1 MRRERA
7 VAEAVTRKFAE
18 VIRLRDESLADHLHR
33 TAEVAC
39 AIGAQLGADI
49 DTLDLLYT
57 AGFLHDVG
65 KLAISEAILWKPSGL
80 TRAEWRV
87 VRAHPE
93 EGHRLVA
100 DIMEREVASAVLN
113 HHERMDGEG
122 YPRGLDGRTL
132 PMVARIVQVA
142 DAFDAMTSRRPYRAA
157 VEAPV
162 AVAEVLRCAGSQF
175 DGETAAA
182 LAELFDGHLGRRPPP
197 ERRYIPGFLE
207 RPAAVQPSGAP
218 CLVRLRDRSA

>member
-18 VIRLRDESLADHLHR
+18 VIRLRDESLANHLHR

-39 AIGAQLGADI
+39 AIGAQLGADM
-49 DTLDLLYT
+49 DTLDVLYT

-93 EGHRLVA
+93 EGHRLVE

-132 PMVARIVQVA
+132 PMIARIVQVA
-142 DAFDAMTSRRPYRAA
+142 DAWDAMTNHRPYRPALSTPTA
-157 VEAPV
+157 VD
-162 AVAEVLRCAGSQF
+162 EVLRCAGTQF
-175 DGETAAA
+175 DAEVVAA
-182 LAELFDGHLGRRPPP
+182 LSQIFEGHNERRPPE
-197 ERRYIPGFLE
+197 ERRHFPAFLQQQVDVE
-207 RPAAVQPSGAP
+207 TVPT
-218 CLVRLRDRSA
+218 LIRLRDRSA

>member
-1 MRRERA
+1 MSRERA
-7 VAEAVTRKFAE
+7 VAEAVTRKLAE

-39 AIGAQLGADI
+39 AIGAQLGADM

-93 EGHRLVA
+93 EGHRLVG
-100 DIMEREVASAVLN
+100 DILEREVASAVLN

-132 PMVARIVQVA
+132 PMIARIIQVA
-142 DAFDAMTSRRPYRAA
+142 DAWDAMTNHRPFRPALLT
-157 VEAPV
+157 PT
-162 AVAEVLRCAGSQF
+162 AVAEVERCAGTQF
-175 DGETAAA
+175 DPEVAAA
-182 LAELFDGHLGRRPPP
+182 LAEIFTGHNERRPPK
-197 ERRYIPGFLE
+197 ERRHFPSFLQA
-207 RPAAVQPSGAP
+207 PADADALPT
-218 CLVRLRDRSA
+218 LIRLRDRSA